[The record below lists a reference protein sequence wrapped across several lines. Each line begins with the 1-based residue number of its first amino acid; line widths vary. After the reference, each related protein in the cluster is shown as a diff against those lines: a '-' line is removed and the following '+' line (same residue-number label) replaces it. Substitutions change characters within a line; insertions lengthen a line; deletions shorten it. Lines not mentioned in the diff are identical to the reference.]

1 MSPSPW
7 VKGLNYTRY
16 IFVIRLEGYNLFS
29 LHNEYIDQFSD
40 ATGLCGCDL
49 PKQAYKSSGNF
60 LTLGFS
66 TKCDNATQHGEFELI
81 ISAFKKGK
89 QLQT

>member
-1 MSPSPW
+1 MKQCLPPLGW
-7 VKGLNYTRY
+7 RGIIIKEIL
-16 IFVIRLEGYNLFS
+16 LEEENLFS
-29 LHNEYIDQFSD
+29 LHNKYGNQFSD

-60 LTLGFS
+60 LTLGFN
-66 TKCDNATQHGEFELI
+66 TKCDNVTQHGEFELI

-89 QLQT
+89 H